1 MGIKVENENG
11 EELFKITDNNKVLPT
26 KKGEELEEKKE
37 EKEEESKDE
46 DDSKE

>member
-26 KKGEELEEKKE
+26 KKGEELEK
-37 EKEEESKDE
+37 EKEEEKQDE
-46 DDSKE
+46 EQGND